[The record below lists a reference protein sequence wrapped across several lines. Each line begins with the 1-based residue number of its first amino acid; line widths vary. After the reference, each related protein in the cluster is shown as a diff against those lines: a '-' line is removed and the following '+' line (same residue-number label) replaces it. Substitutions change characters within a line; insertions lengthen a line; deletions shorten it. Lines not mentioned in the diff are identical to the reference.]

1 MKRNL
6 RFALAVAFL
15 VAVTAVTASAMAFTG
30 HNASAKRP
38 SVSTKATPAAL
49 NEQTRVD
56 PRDSARH
63 TGCSKRAKRLE
74 APDV

>member
-6 RFALAVAFL
+6 RSALAVAFL
-15 VAVTAVTASAMAFTG
+15 VGVTAVAASAMAFTG
-30 HNASAKRP
+30 HDASAKRP

-49 NEQTRVD
+49 TEQIRVD
-56 PRDSARH
+56 RRDSARH
-63 TGCSKRAKRLE
+63 TGCSKARRHE